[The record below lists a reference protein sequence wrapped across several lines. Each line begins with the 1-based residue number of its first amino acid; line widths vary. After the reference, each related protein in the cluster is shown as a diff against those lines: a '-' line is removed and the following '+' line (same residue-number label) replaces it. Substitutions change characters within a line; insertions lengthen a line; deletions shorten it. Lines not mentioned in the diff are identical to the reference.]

1 MRKRVTEGPR
11 IDVKKKSNLL
21 EVWKRFARNK
31 VAVVALFVVLIVV
44 LSSIFADVL
53 MPYDYTKQDYSNRF
67 AYPSWEHIMGTDNFG
82 RDLFSR
88 ILKGGQISLLVAIG
102 SVGVAI
108 VAGGILGA
116 TAAYFGGIYGNVVMR
131 IMDIILSIPGFLL
144 AVAISAAL
152 GTGVRNSIIAIGIS
166 FTPAFARIMQAAV
179 ITVKDEEYVEAAVAT
194 GARHGR
200 IIFKNIIPNTL
211 ATLIVNATIRM
222 GGAIMQIS
230 SLSFI
235 GLGVQPPAAE
245 WGSILSVGR
254 QYIRDFW
261 PFVVFPG
268 LAIIITLIA
277 LNLLGDGLRDA
288 LDPKLK
294 Q

>member
-1 MRKRVTEGPR
+1 MRRKNTTRKRSQFV
-11 IDVKKKSNLL
+11 
-21 EVWKRFARNK
+21 EVWKRFKRNK
-31 VAVVALFVVLIVV
+31 LAVAALAVVLIV
-44 LSSIFADVL
+44 LFASIFADVL
-53 MPYDYTKQDYSNRF
+53 APYDYTAQDYTARF
-67 AYPSWEHIMGTDNFG
+67 AYPSKAHLMGTDNFG

-88 ILKGGQISLLVAIG
+88 ILKGGQVSLLVAFG
-102 SVGVAI
+102 SVGAAL

-116 TAAYFGGIYGNVVMR
+116 TAAYFGGAYGNTVMR
-131 IMDIILSIPGFLL
+131 IMDVILSIPGFLL

-152 GTGVRNSIIAIGIS
+152 GTGIRNSIIAIGIS

-179 ITVKDEEYVEAAVAT
+179 ITVKDEEFVEAAIAS
-194 GARHGR
+194 GAKHGR
-200 IIFKNIIPNTL
+200 VIFKYIVPNTL
-211 ATLIVNATIRM
+211 STLIVNATIRM

-254 QYIRDFW
+254 QYIRDFC

>member
-1 MRKRVTEGPR
+1 MKKKAKRNPY
-11 IDVKKKSNLL
+11 IDVRRKSNLG
-21 EVWKRFARNK
+21 EIWHRFTRNK
-31 VAVVALFVVLIVV
+31 AAVVALFVVLIIV
-44 LSSIFADVL
+44 LASVFADVI
-53 MPYDYTKQDYSNRF
+53 MPYDYTSQDYTNRF
-67 AYPSWEHIMGTDNFG
+67 AYPSLEHIMGTDNFG

-108 VAGGILGA
+108 IAGGILGA
-116 TAAYFGGIYGNVVMR
+116 TAAYFGGLYGNIVMR
-131 IMDIILSIPGFLL
+131 LMDIILSVPGFLL

-166 FTPAFARIMQAAV
+166 FTPAFARIVQAAV

-194 GARHGR
+194 GAKSSR
-200 IIFKNIIPNTL
+200 IIFKHILPNTL